1 MSLLS
6 EAYSR
11 RWKRAAY
18 GLSLGLWGMLAC
30 SADGASLT
38 VTPSSISNT
47 YSGAFTLQIAGLTN
61 GEPVTIQRYLDL
73 NGNGSVNAGEL
84 LIDTFDLADGSVSVI
99 GGVTNLNVPFDTNP
113 TGGAIST
120 TIRQVAGLDVLVGQQ
135 LFRLVSPS
143 GNFAPLTNL
152 LVITNAALAQSVS
165 GTVFSGGAPVPNA
178 VVVVFAQPNNTF
190 VGGTVADNAGHYL
203 VKLEPGAYGLFPVF
217 ANYYTD
223 QSIAAQVTLTNGG
236 AATANLFLTNG
247 SGANTL
253 SGQVT
258 DATNGNSLGGVFL
271 QLESQSLFAIAFT
284 DAGGQ
289 YSAPLSPAFWRI
301 RPEADD
307 LTRRAYV
314 GPQNRLQ
321 VDLTTGGATGVNF
334 ALPKANAL
342 FYGRITDRL
351 GVPFSNIKFF
361 GQDGAELK
369 ASGYSDGNGNYA
381 MAVLGGTNQ
390 WSCSPDPSDNPALFN
405 YLVSSGLGSVPFS
418 PGQAVRQ
425 DLTAIRATAH
435 IAGHLQD
442 NLGNALVDVN
452 LNAYESSGPISYN
465 TSAITDGSGNFLLP
479 VANGTWNVHVNCCGN
494 EGLESYGLFDPVQSH
509 VVSIPPTN
517 AVLNITAYP
526 VGTPFLSDFARTTPS
541 RFGFNLNGSVGA
553 SYTIQASTN
562 LNVSNWFN
570 LFSLSLTSS
579 PMYLQD
585 NQATNQQRFY
595 RARKN

>member
-6 EAYSR
+6 EAYYR
-11 RWKRAAY
+11 RWKRGVY
-18 GLSLGLWGMLAC
+18 GFTLGLSGVLAG

-47 YSGAFTLQIAGLTN
+47 YSGVITLQINGLTN
-61 GEPVTIQRYLDL
+61 GEPVTIQRYLDA
-73 NGNGSVNAGEL
+73 NGNGFVNAGEL
-84 LIDTFDLADGSVSVI
+84 LIDTFDLADGGVSVI
-99 GGVTNLNVPFDTNP
+99 GGVTNLNVPFDSNP

-143 GNFAPLTNL
+143 GNFAPVTNL

-178 VVVVFAQPNNTF
+178 VVVVIAQPNNIF

-203 VKLEPGAYGLFPVF
+203 FKLEPGTYALFPVL

-236 AATANLFLTNG
+236 SATANLFLTNG
-247 SGANTL
+247 SVANTL
-253 SGQVT
+253 SGQVA

-284 DAGGQ
+284 DASGQ

-321 VDLTTGGATGVNF
+321 VDLTTGSATGVNF

-342 FYGRITDRL
+342 FYGRITDSL
-351 GVPFSNIKFF
+351 GVPFINIKFF
-361 GQDGAELK
+361 GEDGAQLK

-390 WSCSPDPSDNPALFN
+390 WSCSPATSDNPALFN

-442 NLGNALVDVN
+442 NLGNALVNVS
-452 LNAYESSGPISYN
+452 LNAYENSGPISYN

-494 EGLESYGLFDPVQSH
+494 EGLDRYGLFDPAPMH
-509 VVSIPPTN
+509 LVSIPPTN

-526 VGTPFLSDFARTTPS
+526 VGTPFLSDFARTSPS

-562 LNVSNWFN
+562 LSVSNWFN

-585 NQATNQQRFY
+585 NQATNRQRFY
-595 RARKN
+595 RAQKN